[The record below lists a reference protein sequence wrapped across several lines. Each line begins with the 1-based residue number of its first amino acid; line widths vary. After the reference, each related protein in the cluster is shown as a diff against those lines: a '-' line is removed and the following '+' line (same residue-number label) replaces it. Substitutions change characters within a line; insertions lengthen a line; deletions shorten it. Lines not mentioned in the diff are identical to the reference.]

1 MLNLSN
7 NEDEI
12 QHLDS
17 VNIRVDS
24 LPLDI
29 TLSDDD
35 DNTLNIKNT
44 TTSNSSPQN
53 HSSNKKIEKILKN
66 RECAR
71 QSRLRKR
78 ETIDKLFKE
87 NAQLKK
93 EVSFLKSKLKEN
105 ICIQCKNK
113 LENKTGETNKNHLV
127 QNNIASPLKKIVL
140 FTTFTTILC
149 LVINCLY
156 RYSSIKSYNNTESEN
171 LRKLNRTNQFIINDI
186 DKTKYKLASIF
197 ISYEDF
203 LFLSTGK
210 KYMKEDDSS
219 KYSEQIRILRNE
231 EIGNIPIEDC
241 TNCMVE
247 FNKTQLIKKKKN
259 NIKFKIKIDN
269 TNRFLFEDNC

>member
-1 MLNLSN
+1 MINLSN

-12 QHLDS
+12 QQLDS
-17 VNIRVDS
+17 VNLQVDS
-24 LPLDI
+24 IPLDI

-35 DNTLNIKNT
+35 NDNTLNIKNT

-53 HSSNKKIEKILKN
+53 QSNNKKIEKILKN

-105 ICIQCKNK
+105 ICILCKNK
-113 LENKTGETNKNHLV
+113 LKESNRNHLV
-127 QNNIASPLKKIVL
+127 QNNLVSPLKKIVL

-149 LVINCLY
+149 LIINCLY
-156 RYSSIKSYNNTESEN
+156 RYSSCKSDSNSDSEN

-186 DKTKYKLASIF
+186 DKTKYKLSSLF

-203 LFLSTGK
+203 IFLSTGK
-210 KYMKEDDSS
+210 KLIKEDDSS
-219 KYSEQIRILRNE
+219 RYNEQIRILRNE

-241 TNCMVE
+241 SNCMVE
-247 FNKTQLIKKKKN
+247 FNKTQLIKKKKK
-259 NIKFKIKIDN
+259 NIKFKVKIDN
-269 TNRFLFEDNC
+269 TNRFLFEDIC

>member
-53 HSSNKKIEKILKN
+53 HSNNKKIEKILKN

-113 LENKTGETNKNHLV
+113 LENKTGESNKNHLV
-127 QNNIASPLKKIVL
+127 QNNITSPLKKIVL

-186 DKTKYKLASIF
+186 DKTKYKLASLF

-219 KYSEQIRILRNE
+219 KYNEQIRILRNE

-247 FNKTQLIKKKKN
+247 FNKTQLIKKKKK